1 MSRPKRELKKK
12 FVVFCEGDT
21 EFHYIDQMRRNQGV
35 EISLKPI
42 NMKGGGYQG
51 FLDEIR
57 TKAQTNCIAKFII
70 VDADRIH
77 NGKAEEV
84 GFRRLV
90 DYCTTQNKKKAA
102 PHFMIV
108 DNPDFE
114 YVACL
119 HMADYKGQEM
129 SSFIKNQMG
138 LQSVEALKGRADI
151 YDYLNSK
158 NNSYQTMLNRLDG
171 GKKVLRNIYTVSR
184 KTFDVEIK
192 ETVVDYDSLSSRG
205 SNIGEFFD
213 VINW

>member
-21 EFHYIDQMRRNQGV
+21 EFHYIDQMRKNQGV

-42 NMKGGGYQG
+42 NMKGGGYQS

-70 VDADRIH
+70 VDADRIQ
-77 NGKAEEV
+77 NGKAEEA

-90 DYCTTQNKKKAA
+90 EYCVTQNKKKAA
-102 PHFMIV
+102 PHFLIV

-114 YVACL
+114 YVTCL
-119 HMADYKGQEM
+119 HIAEYKGQEV

-138 LQSVEALKGRADI
+138 FQSVEALKRKPDI
-151 YDYLNSK
+151 YDYLNSG
-158 NNSYQTMLNRLDG
+158 NSSYQTMIRRLDG
-171 GKKVLRNIYTVSR
+171 SKKFLRNIYTVRR
-184 KTFDVEIK
+184 KLFDVEIK
-192 ETVVDYDSLSSRG
+192 ETVVDYDCLSTRG
-205 SNIGEFFD
+205 SNIEEFFD